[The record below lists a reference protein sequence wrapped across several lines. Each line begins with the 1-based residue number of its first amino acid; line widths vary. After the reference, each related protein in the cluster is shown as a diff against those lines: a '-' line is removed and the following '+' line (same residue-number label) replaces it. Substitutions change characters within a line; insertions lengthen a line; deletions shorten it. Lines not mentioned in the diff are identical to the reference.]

1 MHLKLFDVAKT
12 WFASTLVMLKRLK
25 IIRSLQNMVICEQW
39 SAYRED
45 DVEKAAIV
53 RKLVLNDL
61 WWDKDDYILRFIG
74 PKWVVVRELVLQKG
88 CS

>member
-39 SAYRED
+39 STYSED

-61 WWDKDDYILRFIG
+61 WWDKVDYILRFIG

>member
-1 MHLKLFDVAKT
+1 
-12 WFASTLVMLKRLK
+12 MLKRLK

-61 WWDKDDYILRFIG
+61 WWDKVDYILRFIG
-74 PKWVVVRELVLQKG
+74 PK
-88 CS
+88 